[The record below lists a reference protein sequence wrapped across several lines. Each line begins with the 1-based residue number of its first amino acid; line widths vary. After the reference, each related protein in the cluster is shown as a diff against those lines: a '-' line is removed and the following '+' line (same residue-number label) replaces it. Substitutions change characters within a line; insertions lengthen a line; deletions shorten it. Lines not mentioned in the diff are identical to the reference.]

1 MSNGDYAVVKLKRV
15 IEGDIDTASA
25 QDRAGLSAY
34 LARNDGN
41 SELKAFLASLKTEED
56 IEISPGFLN

>member
-1 MSNGDYAVVKLKRV
+1 MKLKRV
-15 IEGDIDTASA
+15 IEGDIDTASV

-41 SELKAFLASLKTEED
+41 SELKAFLASLKAEAY
-56 IEISPGFLN
+56 IEISPGFLK